1 MAIILFDNA
10 QRKLLWP
17 LTQTKAVAALRMGI
31 LTMAERWE
39 QLTGMQVFIHTEAYL
54 QNLYGYANTTEHIWI
69 DASVIPNRALVDLV
83 QSLDT
88 NDCWADEYGLIVGKT
103 NLSFEDFDAA
113 QSLQYFEKI
122 HDHAMVDR
130 IQFPWELMQ
139 WNDRILRF
147 DFDLLTHNKT
157 SAAISSTNRCIHTEH
172 IFIESGAV
180 VEHAILNASIGPI
193 YVGKNAVVMEG
204 SAIRG
209 PFALGDHSVLKM
221 NSRVYGATTLGPYCM
236 GGGEIKNSI
245 MMGYSNKAHDGYM
258 GDAVI
263 GEWCNWGA
271 GTSNSNLK
279 NTAGIVQVWSEA
291 EQQYLAAG
299 YKCGVIMGDYS
310 RTAINSSINTGSVI
324 GVSCN
329 VFGEGLLPNIIPDFS
344 WGCKGVKYKTDKA
357 LVDIDNWKQLKQ
369 QSLSET
375 EKQILLT
382 ISSQ

>member
-10 QRKLLWP
+10 QRKHLWP

-39 QLTGMQVFIHTEAYL
+39 KLTGLQVFVHTSPYL
-54 QNLYGYANTTEHIWI
+54 QNLYGYPPAGEHVWV
-69 DASVIPNRALVDLV
+69 DASVIPD
-83 QSLDT
+83 QSLIDGIQSVPA
-88 NDCWADEYGLIVGKT
+88 NHSWADEHGLIFGKA
-103 NLSFEDFDAA
+103 NIVFEDFDPS
-113 QSLQYFEKI
+113 QSVQYFEVV
-122 HDHAMVDR
+122 HDYAAVQR
-130 IQFPWELMQ
+130 IVYPWQLISI
-139 WNDRILRF
+139 NDQILRF
-147 DFDLLTHNKT
+147 DFDLLTRGKT
-157 SAAISSTNRCIHTEH
+157 SAVISSTNRCTDTEH
-172 IFIESGAV
+172 IFIEPGAT
-180 VEHAILNASIGPI
+180 VEHAILNASTGPI
-193 YVGKNAVVMEG
+193 YIGKNAVGIEG
-204 SAIRG
+204 TAIRG

-221 NSRVYGATTLGPYCM
+221 NSRIYGATTLGPYCM

-291 EQQYLAAG
+291 DQQYLPAG

-310 RTAINSSINTGSVI
+310 RTAINSCINTGSVI

-329 VFGEGLLPNIIPDFS
+329 VFGEGLLPNIISDFS
-344 WGCKGVKYKTDKA
+344 WGCKGVKYRIDKA
-357 LVDIDNWKQLKQ
+357 LVDIDNWKKMKN
-369 QSLSET
+369 QSLSEI
-375 EKQILLT
+375 EKHILITLST
-382 ISSQ
+382 K

>member
-1 MAIILFDNA
+1 MSIILFDNS
-10 QRKLLWP
+10 QRKRLWP
-17 LTQTKAVAALRMGI
+17 LTQTKAVAALRMGM
-31 LTMAERWE
+31 LTMMERWE
-39 QLTGMQVFIHTEAYL
+39 RLTGMQVFIHTEKYL
-54 QNLYGYANTTEHIWI
+54 QNLYGYAGADEHIWI
-69 DASVIPNRALVDLV
+69 DASVIPDKALVDLV
-83 QSLDT
+83 QSLDK

-103 NLSFEDFDAA
+103 HLSFEDFDAA
-113 QSLQYFEKI
+113 QSLQYFENI

-130 IQFPWELMQ
+130 IQFPWDLIQ

-147 DFDLLTHNKT
+147 DFDVLTRGKT
-157 SAAISSTNRCIHTEH
+157 SAAISSTNRCIHAEH
-172 IFIESGAV
+172 IFIESGAI
-180 VEHAILNASIGPI
+180 VEHALLNASTGPI
-193 YVGKNAVVMEG
+193 YIGKNAVVMEG

-209 PFALGDHSVLKM
+209 PFALGDYSVLKM
-221 NSRVYGATTLGPYCM
+221 NSRIYGATTLGPYCM

-291 EQQYLAAG
+291 DQEYLPAG
-299 YKCGVIMGDYS
+299 YKYGVIMGDYS

-329 VFGEGLLPNIIPDFS
+329 VFGDGLLPNIISDFS
-344 WGCKGVKYKTDKA
+344 WGCKGVKYRLDKA
-357 LVDIDNWKQLKQ
+357 LMDIDNWKQLKQ
-369 QSLSET
+369 KSLSET

-382 ISSQ
+382 ISTQ

>member
-1 MAIILFDNA
+1 MSIILFDNS
-10 QRKLLWP
+10 QRKRLWP
-17 LTQTKAVAALRMGI
+17 LTQTKAVAALRMGM

-39 QLTGMQVFIHTEAYL
+39 QLTGMQVFIHTEKYL
-54 QNLYGYANTTEHIWI
+54 QNLYGYAGADEHIWI
-69 DASVIPNRALVDLV
+69 DASVIPDKALVDLV
-83 QSLDT
+83 QSLDK

-103 NLSFEDFDAA
+103 HLSFEDFDAA
-113 QSLQYFEKI
+113 QSLQYFENI

-130 IQFPWELMQ
+130 IQFPWDLIQ

-147 DFDLLTHNKT
+147 DFDVLTRGKT
-157 SAAISSTNRCIHTEH
+157 SAAISSTNRCIHAEH
-172 IFIESGAV
+172 IFIESGAI
-180 VEHAILNASIGPI
+180 VEHALLNASTGPI
-193 YVGKNAVVMEG
+193 YIGKNAVVMEG

-221 NSRVYGATTLGPYCM
+221 NSRIYGATTLGPYCM

-279 NTAGIVQVWSEA
+279 NTVGIVQVWSEA
-291 EQQYLAAG
+291 EKQYLPAG

-357 LVDIDNWKQLKQ
+357 LVDIDNWKKLKN
-369 QSLSET
+369 QSLSEI
-375 EKQILLT
+375 EKQILITL
-382 ISSQ
+382 SAK

>member
-1 MAIILFDNA
+1 MSIILFDNS
-10 QRKLLWP
+10 QRKRLWP
-17 LTQTKAVAALRMGI
+17 LTQTKAVAALRMGM
-31 LTMAERWE
+31 LTMMERWE
-39 QLTGMQVFIHTEAYL
+39 RLTGMQVFIHTEKYL
-54 QNLYGYANTTEHIWI
+54 QNLYGYAGADEHIWI
-69 DASVIPNRALVDLV
+69 DASVIPDKALVDLV
-83 QSLDT
+83 QSLDK

-103 NLSFEDFDAA
+103 HLSFEDFDAA
-113 QSLQYFEKI
+113 QSLQYFENI

-130 IQFPWELMQ
+130 IQFPWDLIQ

-147 DFDLLTHNKT
+147 DFDVLTRGKT
-157 SAAISSTNRCIHTEH
+157 SAAISSTNRCIHAEH
-172 IFIESGAV
+172 IFIESGAI
-180 VEHAILNASIGPI
+180 VEHALLNASTGPI
-193 YVGKNAVVMEG
+193 YIGKNAVVMEG

-209 PFALGDHSVLKM
+209 PFALGDYSVLKM
-221 NSRVYGATTLGPYCM
+221 NSRIYGATTLGPYCM

-291 EQQYLAAG
+291 EKQYLPAG

-357 LVDIDNWKQLKQ
+357 LVDIDNWKKLKN
-369 QSLSET
+369 QSLSEI
-375 EKQILLT
+375 EKQILITL
-382 ISSQ
+382 SAK

>member
-1 MAIILFDNA
+1 MSIILFDNS
-10 QRKLLWP
+10 QRKRLWP
-17 LTQTKAVAALRMGI
+17 LTQTKAVAALRMGM

-39 QLTGMQVFIHTEAYL
+39 QLTGMQVFIHTEKYL
-54 QNLYGYANTTEHIWI
+54 QNLYGYAGADEHIWI
-69 DASVIPNRALVDLV
+69 DASVIPDKALVDLV
-83 QSLDT
+83 QSLDK

-103 NLSFEDFDAA
+103 HLSFEDFDAA
-113 QSLQYFEKI
+113 QSLQYFENI

-130 IQFPWELMQ
+130 IQFPWDLIQ

-147 DFDLLTHNKT
+147 DFDVLTRGKT
-157 SAAISSTNRCIHTEH
+157 SAAISSTNRCIHAEH
-172 IFIESGAV
+172 IFIESGAI
-180 VEHAILNASIGPI
+180 VEHALLNASTGPI
-193 YVGKNAVVMEG
+193 YIGKNAVVMEG

-209 PFALGDHSVLKM
+209 PFALVDHSVLKM
-221 NSRVYGATTLGPYCM
+221 NSRIYGATTLGPYCM
-236 GGGEIKNSI
+236 CGGEIKNSI

-291 EQQYLAAG
+291 EKQYLPAG

-357 LVDIDNWKQLKQ
+357 LVDIDNWKKLKN
-369 QSLSET
+369 QSLSEI
-375 EKQILLT
+375 EKQILITL
-382 ISSQ
+382 SAK

>member
-1 MAIILFDNA
+1 MSIILFDNS
-10 QRKLLWP
+10 QRKRLWP
-17 LTQTKAVAALRMGI
+17 LTQTKAVAALRMGM
-31 LTMAERWE
+31 LTMVERWE
-39 QLTGMQVFIHTEAYL
+39 QLTGMQVFIHTEKYL
-54 QNLYGYANTTEHIWI
+54 QNLYGYAGADEHIWI
-69 DASVIPNRALVDLV
+69 DASVIPDKALVDLV
-83 QSLDT
+83 QSLDK

-103 NLSFEDFDAA
+103 HLSFEDFDAA
-113 QSLQYFEKI
+113 QSLQYFENI

-130 IQFPWELMQ
+130 IQFPWDLIQ

-147 DFDLLTHNKT
+147 DFDVLTRGKT
-157 SAAISSTNRCIHTEH
+157 SAAISSTNRCIHAEH
-172 IFIESGAV
+172 IFIESGAI
-180 VEHAILNASIGPI
+180 VEHALLNASTGPI
-193 YVGKNAVVMEG
+193 YIGKNAVVMEG

-221 NSRVYGATTLGPYCM
+221 NSRIYGATTLGPYCM

-291 EQQYLAAG
+291 EKQYLPAG

-375 EKQILLT
+375 EKQILLS
-382 ISSQ
+382 IASQ

>member
-1 MAIILFDNA
+1 MSIILFDNT
-10 QRKLLWP
+10 QRKRLWP

-39 QLTGMQVFIHTEAYL
+39 QLTGMQVFMHTEKYL
-54 QNLYGYANTTEHIWI
+54 QNLYGYADTTEHIWI

-130 IQFPWELMQ
+130 IQFPWDLMQ

-172 IFIESGAV
+172 IFIESGAI
-180 VEHAILNASIGPI
+180 VEHAILNASTGPI
-193 YVGKNAVVMEG
+193 YIGKNAVVMEG
-204 SAIRG
+204 TAIRG
-209 PFALGDHSVLKM
+209 PFALGDHSVLKL

-291 EQQYLAAG
+291 EKQYLPAG
-299 YKCGVIMGDYS
+299 SKCGVIMGDYS

-357 LVDIDNWKQLKQ
+357 LVDIDNWKKLKN
-369 QSLSET
+369 QSLSEI
-375 EKQILLT
+375 EKQILITL
-382 ISSQ
+382 SAK